1 MTGHGKR
8 TSHHRSLNT
17 ERQTTGEREGELQRI
32 VSEAATVV
40 GMPAAILSI
49 IDQGRRWIAGN
60 LGAELID
67 KVELDTFLSQL
78 ILKPGEPLIVL
89 DTSLEKRYSGFKNVI
104 GEIRF
109 LAGFPIVDRGGY
121 MLGSLYVAGF
131 DPLQEGCL
139 PDKTLSRVA
148 LTGLVTRCSVPASDG
163 SG

>member
-1 MTGHGKR
+1 MTGHGRR
-8 TSHHRSLNT
+8 TSHHGSRNT

-89 DTSLEKRYSGFKNVI
+89 DTSLEKRYSGFKNVK
-104 GEIRF
+104 GGIRF

-131 DPLQEGCL
+131 DPLQEA
-139 PDKTLSRVA
+139 PDLSSVA
-148 LTGLVTRCSVPASDG
+148 RLAREAERLLAR
-163 SG
+163 